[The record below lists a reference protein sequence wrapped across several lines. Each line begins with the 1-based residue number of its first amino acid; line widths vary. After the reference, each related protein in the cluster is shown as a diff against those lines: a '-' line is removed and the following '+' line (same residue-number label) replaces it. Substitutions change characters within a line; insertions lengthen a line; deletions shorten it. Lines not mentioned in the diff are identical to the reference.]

1 MATKT
6 KASYAASEATRAVA
20 SLGAYGNR
28 AAVFALSYSDAEAK
42 RIASLAGVNALKDE
56 MREAGIKT
64 VGRNSKKNGC
74 PIAINFHADLVAGGI
89 KATTANNYLTT
100 FKKAVETGKDIKEWN
115 ASRADAKAKALKAN
129 KQPRDN
135 PARDALIK
143 LLNTAGGVELVHAL
157 GVAFEE
163 SDNYEETLVDV
174 VIDYLA
180 SEGEEVTA
188 E

>member
-1 MATKT
+1 MTT
-6 KASYAASEATRAVA
+6 KAKLGAVSLATRAVA
-20 SLGAYGNR
+20 SLGVYGAR
-28 AAVFALSYSDAEAK
+28 AAVFALEYSDAEAK
-42 RIASLAGVNALKDE
+42 RVASLLGVNALKDE
-56 MREAGIKT
+56 MREVGIKA

-74 PIAINFHADLVAGGI
+74 PIAIDFHAALVAGGI

-115 ASRADAKAKALKAN
+115 SQRADAKNAKAK
-129 KQPRDN
+129 KEPRDN
-135 PARDALIK
+135 PARDALVK

-163 SDNYEETLVDV
+163 MSTADQSLVDV

-180 SEGEEVTA
+180 SEGEEIA

>member
-1 MATKT
+1 MTK
-6 KASYAASEATRAVA
+6 KANTLAIVTLGDYGVRAAS
-20 SLGAYGNR
+20 
-28 AAVFALSYSDAEAK
+28 FALAYSDAEAK
-42 RIASLAGVNALKDE
+42 RIASLIGVNALVAE
-56 MREAGIKT
+56 MREAGVKA

-74 PIAINFHADLVAGGI
+74 PIAIDFHAALVAGGI

-100 FKKAVETGKDIKEWN
+100 LKKAVETGKEIKEWN
-115 ASRADAKAKALKAN
+115 SQRADAKAKGIKAN

-163 SDNYEETLVDV
+163 GTDADESLVDV
-174 VIDYLA
+174 VIDYLKA
-180 SEGEEVTA
+180 EGEDIA

>member
-1 MATKT
+1 MIGTIMTKKVNT
-6 KASYAASEATRAVA
+6 LAVA
-20 SLGAYGNR
+20 SLGAYGAR

-42 RIASLAGVNALKDE
+42 RIASLAGVNKLVAE
-56 MREAGIKT
+56 MREAGVKA

-74 PIAINFHADLVAGGI
+74 PIAIEFHAALVVGGI

-100 FKKAVETGKDIKEWN
+100 FKKAVETGKEIKEWN
-115 ASRADAKAKALKAN
+115 ASRANEKAKALKAN

-163 SDNYEETLVDV
+163 MSEADQSLVDV
-174 VIDYLA
+174 AIDYLA
-180 SEGEEVTA
+180 SEGEEGIA